1 MEAVRGSTLT
11 ASSLARGINTPG
23 TVGVRECQFTLQCRL
38 DDSSINRQ
46 MLGEWNCWT
55 HINNHLTSLVTAPQ
69 CYDSILKKNSTV
81 RNLSYVTMATHT
93 GKGHVFAHCCI
104 CLVHDLHTVS
114 NPVPRDEGVFHP
126 MGSLHRMCGLC
137 VVCGCGE
144 CGECVRTA
152 PIKEFVCVSVCVC
165 VCAFSGGGR

>member
-126 MGSLHRMCGLC
+126 MGSLHRMC
-137 VVCGCGE
+137 VC
-144 CGECVRTA
+144 
-152 PIKEFVCVSVCVC
+152 CVSVHVGVVWRVCTNLRICVCECVCVC
-165 VCAFSGGGR
+165 VCVCV